1 MERKVINFKKARDFG
16 DLLSDTF
23 EFLKI
28 EFKPLMKVLLTYVG
42 PFLLITGLVSG
53 WYQSEVFGGMFDFK
67 SNDPQEVFNKIF
79 DYRYFILII
88 GSLCSYVFM
97 IGGVYSYIDLYI
109 HKGPDEFS
117 PEDVW
122 KLMLQKF
129 FPILGAMILVGL
141 IVGVGFIFCI
151 APGIYLFVIFSL
163 VVPAIVFGNMGVGQG
178 MERSTSLVKDY
189 FWFTLGVGF
198 VSSLIAG
205 FGSYIFIIPQM
216 VLSMFFTFTSASG
229 GDMGMSSTYSVLLTI
244 STVIATFGSSLLYCI
259 PYTTMAM
266 HYHSQVEKKESPNLI
281 NKINQI
287 NQPNEKEDSGFGF

>member
-1 MERKVINFKKARDFG
+1 MERKVVNFKKARDFG

-23 EFLKI
+23 EFLKL

-42 PFLLITGLVSG
+42 PFLLITGLISG
-53 WYQSEVFGGMFDFK
+53 WYQSEVFGGLFDFK
-67 SNDPQEVFNKIF
+67 TNDPRELFNKIF

-88 GSLCSYVFM
+88 GSILGYVFM
-97 IGGVYSYIDLYI
+97 IGGVYSYIHLYVT
-109 HKGPDEFS
+109 KGSDGFA
-117 PEDVW
+117 PEEVW

-129 FPILGAMILVGL
+129 FPILGAGILMGL
-141 IVGVGFIFCI
+141 AVFIGAIFCI
-151 APGIYLFVIFSL
+151 IPGIYLGVIFSL
-163 VVPAIVFGNMGVGQG
+163 VIPAVVFNNYGATHA
-178 MERSTSLVKDY
+178 MERSVFLVKDY
-189 FWFTLGVGF
+189 FWFTLGIGF

-205 FGSYIFIIPQM
+205 FGSYLFVIPQM

-229 GDMGMSSTYSVLLTI
+229 GDMTMSTTYSVLLTI
-244 STVIATFGSSLLYCI
+244 ASVIATFGTSLLYCI

-287 NQPNEKEDSGFGF
+287 NEPEEKQDSDFGF